1 MRLIQSVFCTRRS
14 LALLGTVAT
23 SLALTGCY
31 VVPTN
36 SYPVHVPGPVQV
48 APVVVPVTFA
58 VRLYP
63 SNAAA
68 AGHGVVH
75 AVVTNDLNG
84 RGNFNATVSGEVF
97 AGEATR
103 RAGSSRDGVANG
115 AGSRGSYLACQYTM
129 NSATQGTGAC
139 RLSDGAQFTMHIGH

>member
-1 MRLIQSVFCTRRS
+1 MRLIQPVLHARRIV
-14 LALLGTVAT
+14 ALLAT
-23 SLALTGCY
+23 AAAAATLAGCY
-31 VVPTN
+31 VVPAN
-36 SYPVHVPGPVQV
+36 PYPAPVPGPVQV
-48 APVVVPVTFA
+48 VPAVVPVTFA

-68 AGHGVVH
+68 AGHGMVH

-84 RGNFNATVSGEVF
+84 RGNFNATISGEVF

-103 RAGSSRDGVANG
+103 RAGTSRDGVANG